1 MNFFVLLVKNLIFVL
16 FPISVYKALEVYKM
30 RDFVLKML
38 LVVSFF
44 LELYFSEYYYFLIF
58 LIIPLSVCYMKKYD
72 TIYLL
77 LILSFV
83 LYLFIIKFPIF
94 IITLIL
100 ICLLSF
106 IIFKKRYIE
115 YYLFFLSYI
124 ASFILFC
131 LNVNIFITMLLVFCN
146 YYISLFINKMLSS
159 NSYVDYE
166 NDFKLFMFKFIH
178 EVKNPL
184 AVCKGYLEILKSKDD
199 YDLKKCLL
207 TLDKEINE
215 SLLIID
221 DYLIYGRNN
230 VNFDYLDINLL
241 INDVYND
248 FKKLENN
255 DVKINF
261 YYDEEEIFV
270 YGDYNKLKQVFVNII
285 KNSLEAKRDDKTIN
299 IDIDFRVIKNNIII
313 NISDDGIGISDL
325 SKIGNIN
332 YSTKKNGNGLG
343 INFSNNIIKLHN
355 GDIKYFS
362 NNKGTR
368 VRIMLPINQF

>member
-1 MNFFVLLVKNLIFVL
+1 MNFFILLVKKLIFVL
-16 FPISVYKALEVYKM
+16 FPIFVYKALESYKM
-30 RDFVLKML
+30 GNIVLELL

-44 LELYFSEYYYFLIF
+44 LGLNFNEYFYFLIF

-72 TIYLL
+72 IVYIFLS
-77 LILSFV
+77 LSFSM
-83 LYLFIIKFPIF
+83 YLFFIKFPMF
-94 IITLIL
+94 IIFLLL

-106 IIFKKRYIE
+106 IVFKRRYIE

-124 ASFILFC
+124 ASFLLFS
-131 LNVNIFITMLLVFCN
+131 LNINIFITILLVLCN
-146 YYISLFINKMLSS
+146 YFICLFVNKLLYS
-159 NSYVDYE
+159 NSYIDYE

-215 SLLIID
+215 SLLLID
-221 DYLIYGRNN
+221 DYLIFGRNN
-230 VNFDYLDINLL
+230 VSFDYLDINLL

-248 FKKLENN
+248 FKKLESK
-255 DVKINF
+255 DAKINF

-299 IDIDFRVIKNNIII
+299 IDIDFRIIKNNIII

-325 SKIGNIN
+325 SKVGDIN

-343 INFSNNIIKLHN
+343 VNFSNNIIKLHN
-355 GDIKYFS
+355 GEIKYFS